1 MDTLS
6 IYFQAQIETIQSEKK
21 WKNKSRII
29 GEAMEECA
37 ITIPCPLCQSH
48 SLMKYEANQ
57 KSKDV
62 HCTHCLAQIQI
73 KASKFTK
80 KKQTVLTLLGA
91 EYNTTRS
98 SIQENDVHYLVFLY
112 TDKNTIQD
120 ILFINRDNIT
130 DACIIP
136 RKPLSATA
144 KRAGWQGCVLRFD
157 TFISLQT
164 TILPEMILRRSE

>member
-1 MDTLS
+1 MESLS
-6 IYFQAQIETIQSEKK
+6 IHFQDHINKITSEKK
-21 WKNKSRII
+21 WTNKSRII
-29 GEAMEECA
+29 GEAMEDCA
-37 ITIPCPLCQSH
+37 IMIPCPLCQSH
-48 SLMKYEANQ
+48 SLVKYDVNQ

-62 HCTHCLAQIQI
+62 HCTSCLAQIQI
-73 KASKFTK
+73 KAAKYTK

-91 EYNTTRS
+91 EYSTTRA

-112 TDKNTIQD
+112 TTDNTIHD

-130 DACIIP
+130 DTCIIP

-157 TFISLQT
+157 TFVSLKQQCS
-164 TILPEMILRRSE
+164 LK